1 MRKIFGRRRNLAVSL
16 VLFVFAVMA
25 AAMIM
30 ASLFVALIN
39 TLGLVDFGNI
49 GIADDE
55 VTMHPLGPIR
65 VIFAMLAFSFLL
77 GVAIAAFFS
86 RKALNPLRRIIDAT
100 RKVAHG
106 DFSVN
111 VEAKGIQ
118 ELEEL
123 SDSFNKMTHELS
135 SIETLRNDFINN
147 FSHELKTPI
156 ASIRGFAKLLKGG
169 DLTEDEKQ
177 EYLSIIISESE
188 RLSNLSTS
196 VLNLS
201 KYESMEIVTEKA
213 LFCVDEQIRR
223 VVVMA
228 ETKWSKKKLDIDIDM
243 EEVYLNGN
251 ADLIQQVWINLLD
264 NALKFTDPGGRI
276 EIKLTD
282 SDGFV
287 VFTIRDNGR
296 GIGEEA
302 KAHVFDKFYQE
313 DDSHNQ
319 KGNGLGLSIV
329 KRIVELHGG
338 TIGVESSPGEG
349 STFTVMLPR

>member
-1 MRKIFGRRRNLAVSL
+1 MRRFFGKRRNLAVSL
-16 VLFVFAVMA
+16 VFFVFAVMA
-25 AAMIM
+25 AAMIT
-30 ASLFVALIN
+30 ASLFVAL
-39 TLGLVDFGNI
+39 LDAFDLVDFGNI
-49 GIADDE
+49 VHAGDE
-55 VTMHPLGPIR
+55 ITIGPIR
-65 VIFAMLAFSFLL
+65 IILAMLAFSFLL

-86 RKALNPLRRIIDAT
+86 KKALNPLRRIIDAT

-106 DFSVN
+106 DFNVS
-111 VEAKGIQ
+111 VEAKGIE

-135 SIETLRNDFINN
+135 SIETLRSDFINN

-156 ASIRGFAKLLKGG
+156 ASIRGFAKLLKEG
-169 DLTEDEKQ
+169 DLTDDEKQ
-177 EYLSIIISESE
+177 EYLGIIISESE

-213 LFCVDEQIRR
+213 PFCVDEQIRR
-223 VVVMA
+223 VVVMTEA
-228 ETKWSKKKLDIDIDM
+228 KWSEKNLDINIDM
-243 EEVYLNGN
+243 EEVYLSGN
-251 ADLIQQVWINLLD
+251 ADLLQQVWINLLD
-264 NALKFTDPGGRI
+264 NALKFTDLNGRI

-282 SDGFV
+282 SGGFV
-287 VFTIRDNGR
+287 VFVIRDNGR
-296 GIGEEA
+296 GVSKEA
-302 KAHVFDKFYQE
+302 TPHIFDKFYQE

-338 TIGVESSPGEG
+338 TVEVESNLNSG
-349 STFTVMLPR
+349 STFTVILPK